1 MGFQHM
7 RSIVHEAASRKGG
20 KIKVVKGVGKLP
32 PDRRREIAS
41 IGGKAKHENKS
52 NPDSVPKEKDS
63 GDSDGFLERILTT
76 LNEKD
81 D

>member
-7 RSIVHEAASRKGG
+7 RGIVHEAASRKGG

-41 IGGKAKHENKS
+41 MGGKAKNENKS
-52 NPDSVPKEKDS
+52 NPIPVTQEEDP

-81 D
+81 E